1 MEEPITIGLHFA
13 IQSIDVSDL
22 VDILAP
28 QSTSLLPEA
37 TQSTGRSS
45 LLEHL
50 LFEQQDLTAVEY
62 FSKQF
67 DSDVPEQAKYY
78 RSLLPATPP
87 SEGEQYAF
95 DVDLD
100 RCSGCKACVTACHR
114 MNGLDE
120 GEAWRDVGLLIG
132 GDPQLPVLQHVTTAC
147 HHCVDPACANGCPVD
162 AYEKDPITGIVKHL
176 DDQCF
181 GCQYCTLACPYDVPK
196 YNAELGIVR
205 KCDMCSD
212 RLADGEAPACVQACP
227 HEAIQIRVVNVA
239 ETQQA
244 ACSGSFLTG
253 APNPDYTIPTTRF
266 RSNRGSSEKL
276 VPADLY
282 AVQPEHAHWALV
294 IMLVLT
300 QLSVGAF
307 CVEWLL
313 AAFGLQDGSSPV
325 PPFFAL
331 ACGLI
336 AIAASTMHLGRPQYA
351 FRAIIG
357 LRHSWLS
364 REILAFGVFAGLAS
378 AYAAAISLRAEFFQ
392 QYPTL
397 RVLLGGGVAVSGL
410 AGVFCSAMIYHV
422 VRRPFWH
429 LTRSLPKFILTS
441 IVLGSLAAAVSIG
454 IAYGTA
460 GLGQIQSLMAIAAV
474 AGLFKLFFD
483 GFEFGPLRD
492 HEYTARRRS
501 AILMCGPLRQ
511 ITIQRYIAGFI
522 GTVALPLVITT
533 ASPAIAPMLFL
544 SVVTLALGC
553 VAELS
558 ERYLFF
564 TAVVRQKMPGGLT
577 L

>member
-1 MEEPITIGLHFA
+1 M
-13 IQSIDVSDL
+13 
-22 VDILAP
+22 AP
-28 QSTSLLPEA
+28 HPTTLLPKA
-37 TQSTGRSS
+37 SNSTGEST
-45 LLEHL
+45 LLEQL

-67 DSDVPEQAKYY
+67 DSEVPDQARYY
-78 RSLLPATPP
+78 RSLLPASPP
-87 SEGEQYAF
+87 GEGEQYAF

-120 GEAWRDVGLLIG
+120 GEAWRDVGLLVSR
-132 GDPQLPVLQHVTTAC
+132 DPQLPVLQHVTTAC

-212 RLADGEAPACVQACP
+212 RLAEGEAPACVQACP

-239 ETQQA
+239 ETQREA
-244 ACSGSFLTG
+244 ASGNFLTG
-253 APNPDYTIPTTRF
+253 APSPDYTIPTTRF
-266 RSNRGSSEKL
+266 HSERNSSDKL

-282 AVQPEHAHWALV
+282 TVHPEHAHWALV
-294 IMLVLT
+294 VMLVLT

-307 CVEWLL
+307 WVEWLL
-313 AAFGLQDGSSPV
+313 PVTVMQDATSPV
-325 PPFFAL
+325 PPMFAL
-331 ACGLI
+331 MSGLI

-364 REILAFGVFAGLAS
+364 REILAFGAFAGLAT
-378 AYAAAISLRAEFFQ
+378 AYAATVWLQPNLVR
-392 QYPTL
+392 QYPMF
-397 RVLLGGGVAVSGL
+397 RMLLGGTVAVAGL

-429 LTRSLPKFILTS
+429 LSRSLPKFALTS
-441 IVLGSLAAAVSIG
+441 IVLGSLAAATSIG
-454 IAYGTA
+454 VAYGTK
-460 GLGQIQSLMAIAAV
+460 GLAQIQSLMALVIV
-474 AGLFKLFFD
+474 AGLLKLIFD
-483 GFEFGPLRD
+483 GFEFASLRD
-492 HEYTARRRS
+492 LEFTARRRS
-501 AILMCGPLRQ
+501 AILMSGPLQRV
-511 ITIQRYIAGFI
+511 TVQRYVTGFI
-522 GTVALPLVITT
+522 GTIILPAVVVSTSLSIGPTLFFTVVAFV
-533 ASPAIAPMLFL
+533 
-544 SVVTLALGC
+544 LGC